1 MSTKAIFKVYGGVCA
16 VPFLSPRRPRARPVE
31 LQAGMFRR
39 LDRVAELLRMLRR
52 HPERI
57 EQDRAAARRLRTVT
71 QKVSPQTR
79 AVEPGKPL
87 SPGDM

>member
-1 MSTKAIFKVYGGVCA
+1 
-16 VPFLSPRRPRARPVE
+16 
-31 LQAGMFRR
+31 MFRR